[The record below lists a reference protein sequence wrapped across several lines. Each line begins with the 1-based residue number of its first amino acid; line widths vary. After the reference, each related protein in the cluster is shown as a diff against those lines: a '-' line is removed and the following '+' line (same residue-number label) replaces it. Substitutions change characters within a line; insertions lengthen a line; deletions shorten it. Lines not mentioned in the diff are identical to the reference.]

1 MLDTIANLSYRKK
14 MEDFVDHCELKV
26 PEEVARLFK
35 EYTLLVWDY
44 KLLGKIYDF
53 YTDDAIMYVEDGKT
67 VVGVEKVVA
76 DTLAFTAAVPDNES
90 WFVDIFAEGD
100 EENGYRFIQAT
111 RCVGTCLGRSAAGE
125 ATGRSLSEGGRD
137 CIGLCECL
145 VKKIDERWKIVAE
158 WMVRSNRAIGHV
170 MTPGSHRV
178 SFEDSNPAESDYTGS
193 EQKSEADVETNMK
206 IDTEEQLESNLIME
220 GGKE

>member
-1 MLDTIANLSYRKK
+1 MLDTIKNLSYRKK
-14 MEDFVDHCELKV
+14 MEEFVDNCELRV
-26 PEEVARLFK
+26 PEEVSRLFK

-44 KLLGKIYDF
+44 KLVGKIYDF
-53 YTDDAIMYVEDGKT
+53 YTEDAIMHVEDGKT
-67 VVGVEKVVA
+67 VVGFEQVVA

-111 RCVGTCLGRSAAGE
+111 RCVGTSLGRSALGE

-137 CIGLCECL
+137 SIGLCECL
-145 VKKIDERWKIVAE
+145 VKKIDGRWKIVEE

-170 MTPGSHRV
+170 MTPGSERV
-178 SFEDSNPAESDYTGS
+178 SFEDKINKTKKEDSIEINI
-193 EQKSEADVETNMK
+193 ETE
-206 IDTEEQLESNLIME
+206 TEERFKNTPVVE
-220 GGKE
+220 GGK

>member
-14 MEDFVDHCELKV
+14 LEDFVDHCELKV
-26 PEEVARLFK
+26 PEEVARLFR
-35 EYTLLVWDY
+35 ENTLLVWDY

-145 VKKIDERWKIVAE
+145 VKKVDGRWKIVEE
-158 WMVRSNRAIGHV
+158 WMVRSNRAIAHV
-170 MTPGSHRV
+170 MTPGSPRV
-178 SFEDSNPAESDYTGS
+178 TFEDSPAE
-193 EQKSEADVETNMK
+193 TNRTICGGQEEESPK
-206 IDTEEQLESNLIME
+206 EETEELTEEVLVIE

>member
-26 PEEVARLFK
+26 SEEVARLFK

-90 WFVDIFAEGD
+90 WFIDIFAEGD

-145 VKKIDERWKIVAE
+145 VKKVDGRWKIVEE

>member
-14 MEDFVDHCELKV
+14 LEDFVDHCELKV

-67 VVGVEKVVA
+67 VVGVETVVA

-145 VKKIDERWKIVAE
+145 VKKVDGRWKIVEE
-158 WMVRSNRAIGHV
+158 WMVRSNRAIAHV
-170 MTPGSHRV
+170 MTPGSPGV
-178 SFEDSNPAESDYTGS
+178 TFEDSPAE
-193 EQKSEADVETNMK
+193 TNQTMRGRQEEESLK
-206 IDTEEQLESNLIME
+206 EEMEELTEEVLVIE

>member
-90 WFVDIFAEGD
+90 WFIDIFAEGD

-145 VKKIDERWKIVAE
+145 VKKVDGRWKIVEE

-170 MTPGSHRV
+170 MTPGSPRV
-178 SFEDSNPAESDYTGS
+178 SFEDSNPDESDHTVS
-193 EQKSEADVETNMK
+193 EQKSEVDVEINMK
-206 IDTEEQLESNLIME
+206 IDTEEQLESNLVME